1 MLFEKKLFTGA
12 KLVLPDR
19 VLEASLATRA
29 GVIEGILQP
38 GVKLPGYEEIDVT
51 GKILFPGL
59 VDPHVHMWDPS
70 PLNYREDWVCGSQC
84 AASGGITTIVDMPLS
99 VPPVVDHEGF
109 VLKRNVAEQASCVD
123 FAFWGGLTPG
133 CVDSLAELDALG

>member
-59 VDPHVHMWDPS
+59 VDPHVGPIAAQLSRGLVMRLAVRCFGRHHH
-70 PLNYREDWVCGSQC
+70 NCGY
-84 AASGGITTIVDMPLS
+84 AAERAACGGS
-99 VPPVVDHEGF
+99 
-109 VLKRNVAEQASCVD
+109 
-123 FAFWGGLTPG
+123 
-133 CVDSLAELDALG
+133 

>member
-59 VDPHVHMWDPS
+59 VDPHVHLS
-70 PLNYREDWVCGSQC
+70 LIHISA
-84 AASGGITTIVDMPLS
+84 AASRRHAGADGGGHDARDAEPPARQADVDL
-99 VPPVVDHEGF
+99 F
-109 VLKRNVAEQASCVD
+109 
-123 FAFWGGLTPG
+123 
-133 CVDSLAELDALG
+133 

>member
-70 PLNYREDWVCGSQC
+70 PLNYREDWVCGLAVRC
-84 AASGGITTIVDMPLS
+84 FGWHHHNCGYAAERAACGGS
-99 VPPVVDHEGF
+99 
-109 VLKRNVAEQASCVD
+109 
-123 FAFWGGLTPG
+123 
-133 CVDSLAELDALG
+133 